1 MSNKPLQAIKQQL
14 DIVPIVW
21 NEIRERNTE
30 FFKLTTESAKGNV
43 SFAAVNRQQE
53 IIETKELFSYL
64 FPVDAFIEWRTK
76 KVKAIAY
83 IWHS

>member
-64 FPVDAFIEWRTK
+64 FAVDAFIEWRTK